1 MKDQPLPITLTLDEI
16 EDLTRYRRASSQLRE
31 LHARGFARAYIR
43 AGQVVLERPH
53 FEAVC
58 RGEVQRER
66 PKVKPPQVNTSR
78 RQA

>member
-1 MKDQPLPITLTLDEI
+1 MIDQPRPITLTPDEI
-16 EDLTRYRRASSQLRE
+16 ADLTRYRRASAQLRE

-66 PKVKPPQVNTSR
+66 PRVKPPQVIGAR